1 MMNTMLITW
10 KNRGNMN
17 NFGKI
22 IKEIR
27 KNNNLTQK
35 ELADKLFVTYQAVS
49 KWENNKSIPDI
60 AILQKISE
68 LYNIDLNNLT
78 NTKKRNNTKYYI
90 IIIIFL
96 ILSLTITILITK
108 NHTHDFEMRTIETT
122 CNDFNL
128 SGTIAYNKDK
138 TAIYISEIDYCG
150 LNKDQIYDTITS
162 TLYQNENNKE
172 KIIITNKEKNNLSL
186 NDYLKDLTYHI
197 DNYKSTCLDYNKNEL
212 YIKIELQKKNEST
225 ITYTIPLKIND
236 TCN

>member
-1 MMNTMLITW
+1 MNIMLIIW

-17 NFGKI
+17 NFGEI
-22 IKEIR
+22 IKDIR
-27 KNNNLTQK
+27 KKNNLTQK
-35 ELADKLFVTYQAVS
+35 ELADKLYVTYQAVS

-60 AILQKISE
+60 SILQNISKMF
-68 LYNIDLNNLT
+68 NIDLNYLT
-78 NTKKRNNTKYYI
+78 NTKKRNNTIYFI
-90 IIIIFL
+90 LIIIFL

-128 SGTIAYNKDK
+128 SGTIAYNKNK
-138 TAIYISEIDYCG
+138 TAIFISEIDYCG

-162 TLYQNENNKE
+162 TLYQNENNKI
-172 KIIITNKEKNNLSL
+172 KNIITNKEKKNLSL
-186 NDYLKDLTYHI
+186 NDYLKDLTYHV

>member
-1 MMNTMLITW
+1 MNIMLIIW

-17 NFGKI
+17 NFGEI
-22 IKEIR
+22 IKDIR
-27 KNNNLTQK
+27 KKNNLTQK
-35 ELADKLFVTYQAVS
+35 ELADKLYVTYQAVS

-60 AILQKISE
+60 SILQNISKMF
-68 LYNIDLNNLT
+68 NIDLNYLT

-90 IIIIFL
+90 LIIIFL

-138 TAIYISEIDYCG
+138 TAIFISEIDYCG
-150 LNKDQIYDTITS
+150 LNKNQIYDTITS

-186 NDYLKDLTYHI
+186 NDYLKDLTYHV

>member
-1 MMNTMLITW
+1 MND
-10 KNRGNMN
+10 
-17 NFGKI
+17 FGKI

-60 AILQKISE
+60 AILKKISE

-78 NTKKRNNTKYYI
+78 ITNKKKSNKLYLLI
-90 IIIIFL
+90 IIIIL
-96 ILSLTITILITK
+96 IILSSLGILYL
-108 NHTHDFEMRTIETT
+108 NNYSHDFEMRTIETT

-138 TAIYISEIDYCG
+138 TAIFISEIDYCG
-150 LNKDQIYDTITS
+150 LNKDQVYDTITS
-162 TLYQNENNKE
+162 TLYQNENNKI
-172 KIIITNKEKNNLSL
+172 KNIITNKEKNNLSL
-186 NDYLKDLTYHI
+186 NDYLKDLTYHV

>member
-1 MMNTMLITW
+1 MND
-10 KNRGNMN
+10 
-17 NFGKI
+17 FGKI

-60 AILQKISE
+60 AILKKISE

-78 NTKKRNNTKYYI
+78 NTKKRNNTIYFI
-90 IIIIFL
+90 LIIIFL

-172 KIIITNKEKNNLSL
+172 KIIITNREKNNLSL
-186 NDYLKDLTYHI
+186 NDYLKDLTYHV
-197 DNYKSTCLDYNKNEL
+197 DNYKSICLDYNKNEL

>member
-1 MMNTMLITW
+1 MNIMLIIW

-17 NFGKI
+17 NFGEI
-22 IKEIR
+22 IKDIR
-27 KNNNLTQK
+27 KKNNLTQK
-35 ELADKLFVTYQAVS
+35 ELADKLYVTYQAVS

-60 AILQKISE
+60 SILQNISKMF
-68 LYNIDLNNLT
+68 NIDLNYLT
-78 NTKKRNNTKYYI
+78 NTKKRNNTIYFI
-90 IIIIFL
+90 LIIIFL

-138 TAIYISEIDYCG
+138 TAIFISEIDYCG

-186 NDYLKDLTYHI
+186 NNYLKDLTYHI

>member
-1 MMNTMLITW
+1 MNIMLIIW

-17 NFGKI
+17 NFGEI
-22 IKEIR
+22 IKDIR
-27 KNNNLTQK
+27 KKNNLTQK
-35 ELADKLFVTYQAVS
+35 ELADKLYVTYQAVS

-60 AILQKISE
+60 LILQNISKMF
-68 LYNIDLNNLT
+68 NIDLNYLT
-78 NTKKRNNTKYYI
+78 NTKKRNNTIYFI
-90 IIIIFL
+90 LIIIFL

-128 SGTIAYNKDK
+128 SGTIAYNKNK
-138 TAIYISEIDYCG
+138 TAIFISEIDYCG
-150 LNKDQIYDTITS
+150 LNKDQIYDKITS
-162 TLYQNENNKE
+162 TLYQNENNKI
-172 KIIITNKEKNNLSL
+172 KNIITNKEKNNLSL
-186 NDYLKDLTYHI
+186 NDYLKDLTYHV

>member
-1 MMNTMLITW
+1 MND
-10 KNRGNMN
+10 
-17 NFGKI
+17 FGKI

-60 AILQKISE
+60 SILQNISKMF
-68 LYNIDLNNLT
+68 NIDLNYLT
-78 NTKKRNNTKYYI
+78 NTKKRNNTIYFI
-90 IIIIFL
+90 LIIIFL

-108 NHTHDFEMRTIETT
+108 NHSHDFEMRTIETT

-138 TAIYISEIDYCG
+138 TAIFISEIDYCG
-150 LNKDQIYDTITS
+150 LNKNQIYDTITS

-186 NDYLKDLTYHI
+186 IDYLKDLTYHV

-212 YIKIELQKKNEST
+212 YIKIELQKKNESI

>member
-1 MMNTMLITW
+1 MND
-10 KNRGNMN
+10 
-17 NFGKI
+17 FGKI

-35 ELADKLFVTYQAVS
+35 EQADKLFVTYQAVS
-49 KWENNKSIPDI
+49 KWENNRSIPDI

-78 NTKKRNNTKYYI
+78 NTNKKKSNKLYLLI
-90 IIIIFL
+90 IIIIL
-96 ILSLTITILITK
+96 IILSSIGILYLN
-108 NHTHDFEMRTIETT
+108 NHSHDFEMRTIETT

-138 TAIYISEIDYCG
+138 TAIFISEIDYCG

-186 NDYLKDLTYHI
+186 NDYLKDLTYHVN
-197 DNYKSTCLDYNKNEL
+197 NYKSTCLDYNKNEL

-236 TCN
+236 TCNQ

>member
-1 MMNTMLITW
+1 MND
-10 KNRGNMN
+10 
-17 NFGKI
+17 FGKT

-78 NTKKRNNTKYYI
+78 NKDKKNPNKLYLLI
-90 IIIIFL
+90 IIIIL
-96 ILSLTITILITK
+96 IILSSLGILYLN
-108 NHTHDFEMRTIETT
+108 NHSHDFEMRTIETT

-138 TAIYISEIDYCG
+138 TAIFISEIDYCG
-150 LNKDQIYDTITS
+150 LNKNQIYDTITS

-186 NDYLKDLTYHI
+186 NDYLKDLTYHV

>member
-1 MMNTMLITW
+1 
-10 KNRGNMN
+10 MN
-17 NFGKI
+17 NFGEI
-22 IKEIR
+22 IKDIR
-27 KNNNLTQK
+27 KKNNLTQK
-35 ELADKLFVTYQAVS
+35 ELADKLYVTYQAVS

-60 AILQKISE
+60 SILQNISKMF
-68 LYNIDLNNLT
+68 NIDLNYLT
-78 NTKKRNNTKYYI
+78 NTKKRNNI
-90 IIIIFL
+90 IYFILIIIFL

-138 TAIYISEIDYCG
+138 TAIFISEIDYCG

-186 NDYLKDLTYHI
+186 NDYLKDLTYHV

>member
-1 MMNTMLITW
+1 MNIMLIIW

-17 NFGKI
+17 NFGEI
-22 IKEIR
+22 IKDIR
-27 KNNNLTQK
+27 KKNNLTQK
-35 ELADKLFVTYQAVS
+35 ELADKLYVTYQAVS

-60 AILQKISE
+60 SILQNISKMF
-68 LYNIDLNNLT
+68 NIDLNYLT
-78 NTKKRNNTKYYI
+78 NTKKRNNTIYFI
-90 IIIIFL
+90 LIIIFL

-128 SGTIAYNKDK
+128 SGTIAYNKNK
-138 TAIYISEIDYCG
+138 TAIFISEIDYCG

-186 NDYLKDLTYHI
+186 NDYLKDLTYHVN
-197 DNYKSTCLDYNKNEL
+197 NYKSTCLDYNKNEL

>member
-1 MMNTMLITW
+1 MND
-10 KNRGNMN
+10 
-17 NFGKI
+17 FGKI

-60 AILQKISE
+60 AILKKISE

-78 NTKKRNNTKYYI
+78 ITNKKKSNKLYLLI
-90 IIIIFL
+90 IIIIL
-96 ILSLTITILITK
+96 IILSSLGILYL
-108 NHTHDFEMRTIETT
+108 NNYSHDFEMRTIETT

-186 NDYLKDLTYHI
+186 NDYLKDLTYHV

>member
-1 MMNTMLITW
+1 MNTMLITW

-17 NFGKI
+17 NFGEI
-22 IKEIR
+22 IKDIR
-27 KNNNLTQK
+27 KKNNLTQK
-35 ELADKLFVTYQAVS
+35 ELADKLYVTYQAVS

-60 AILQKISE
+60 SILQNISKMF
-68 LYNIDLNNLT
+68 NIDLNYLT
-78 NTKKRNNTKYYI
+78 NTKKRNNAIYFI
-90 IIIIFL
+90 LIIIFL

-138 TAIYISEIDYCG
+138 TAIFISEIDYCG
-150 LNKDQIYDTITS
+150 LNKNQIYDTITS

-186 NDYLKDLTYHI
+186 NDYLKDLTYHV

>member
-1 MMNTMLITW
+1 MND
-10 KNRGNMN
+10 
-17 NFGKI
+17 FGKI

-78 NTKKRNNTKYYI
+78 NTNNKKSNKLYLLI
-90 IIIIFL
+90 IIIIL
-96 ILSLTITILITK
+96 ILLSSIGILYLN
-108 NHTHDFEMRTIETT
+108 NHSHDFEMRTIETT

-150 LNKDQIYDTITS
+150 LNKEQIYDTITS

-186 NDYLKDLTYHI
+186 NDYLKDLTYHV

>member
-1 MMNTMLITW
+1 MNTMLITW

-17 NFGKI
+17 NFGEI
-22 IKEIR
+22 IKDIR
-27 KNNNLTQK
+27 KKNNLTQK
-35 ELADKLFVTYQAVS
+35 ELADKLYVTYQAVS

-60 AILQKISE
+60 SILQNISKMF
-68 LYNIDLNNLT
+68 NIDLNYLT

-90 IIIIFL
+90 LIIIFL

-108 NHTHDFEMRTIETT
+108 NHTHDFEMRTIKTT

-138 TAIYISEIDYCG
+138 TAIFISEIDYCG

-186 NDYLKDLTYHI
+186 NDYLKDLTYHV

>member
-1 MMNTMLITW
+1 MND
-10 KNRGNMN
+10 
-17 NFGKI
+17 FGKI

-78 NTKKRNNTKYYI
+78 NTNKKKSNKLYLLI
-90 IIIIFL
+90 IIIIL
-96 ILSLTITILITK
+96 IILSSIGILYLI
-108 NHTHDFEMRTIETT
+108 NHSHDFEMRTIETT

-138 TAIYISEIDYCG
+138 TAIFISEIDYCG

-186 NDYLKDLTYHI
+186 NDYLKDLTYHVN
-197 DNYKSTCLDYNKNEL
+197 NYKSTCLDYNKNEL

>member
-1 MMNTMLITW
+1 MNIMLTIW

-17 NFGKI
+17 NFGEI
-22 IKEIR
+22 IKDIR
-27 KNNNLTQK
+27 KKNNLTQK
-35 ELADKLFVTYQAVS
+35 ELADKLYVTYQAVS

-60 AILQKISE
+60 SILQNISKMF
-68 LYNIDLNNLT
+68 NIDLNYLT
-78 NTKKRNNTKYYI
+78 NTKKRNNTIYFI
-90 IIIIFL
+90 LIIIFL

-138 TAIYISEIDYCG
+138 TAIFISEIDYCG

-186 NDYLKDLTYHI
+186 NDYLKDLTYHV

>member
-1 MMNTMLITW
+1 MND
-10 KNRGNMN
+10 
-17 NFGKI
+17 FGKT

-78 NTKKRNNTKYYI
+78 NTNKKNPNKLYLLI
-90 IIIIFL
+90 IIIIL
-96 ILSLTITILITK
+96 ILLSSIGILYLN
-108 NHTHDFEMRTIETT
+108 NHSHDFEMRTIETT

-186 NDYLKDLTYHI
+186 NDYLKDLTYHV

-212 YIKIELQKKNEST
+212 YIKIELKKKNEST

-236 TCN
+236 TCK

>member
-1 MMNTMLITW
+1 MND
-10 KNRGNMN
+10 
-17 NFGKI
+17 FGKI

-78 NTKKRNNTKYYI
+78 ITNKKQSNKLYLLI
-90 IIIIFL
+90 IIIIL
-96 ILSLTITILITK
+96 IILSSIGILYLN
-108 NHTHDFEMRTIETT
+108 NHSHDFEMRTIETT

-150 LNKDQIYDTITS
+150 LNKDKIYDTIIS

-186 NDYLKDLTYHI
+186 NDYLKDLTYHV

>member
-1 MMNTMLITW
+1 MNIMLIIC

-17 NFGKI
+17 NFGEI
-22 IKEIR
+22 IKDIR
-27 KNNNLTQK
+27 KKNNLTQK
-35 ELADKLFVTYQAVS
+35 ELADKLYVTYQAVS

-60 AILQKISE
+60 SILQNISKMF
-68 LYNIDLNNLT
+68 NIDLNYLT
-78 NTKKRNNTKYYI
+78 NTKKRNNTIYFI
-90 IIIIFL
+90 LIIIFL

-128 SGTIAYNKDK
+128 SGTIAYNKNK
-138 TAIYISEIDYCG
+138 TAIFISEIDYCG

-162 TLYQNENNKE
+162 TLYQNENNKI
-172 KIIITNKEKNNLSL
+172 KNIITNKEKNNLSL
-186 NDYLKDLTYHI
+186 NDYLKDLTYHV

>member
-1 MMNTMLITW
+1 MNIMLIIW

-17 NFGKI
+17 NFGEI
-22 IKEIR
+22 IKDIR
-27 KNNNLTQK
+27 KKNNLTQK
-35 ELADKLFVTYQAVS
+35 ELADKLYVTYQAVS

-60 AILQKISE
+60 SILQNISKIF
-68 LYNIDLNNLT
+68 NIDLNYLT
-78 NTKKRNNTKYYI
+78 NTKKRNNTIYFI
-90 IIIIFL
+90 LIIIFL

-108 NHTHDFEMRTIETT
+108 NHTHDFEMRSIETT

-138 TAIYISEIDYCG
+138 TAIFISEIDYCG

-186 NDYLKDLTYHI
+186 NDYLKDLTYHV

>member
-1 MMNTMLITW
+1 MMNTMHTIW

-17 NFGKI
+17 NFGEI

-27 KNNNLTQK
+27 KKNNLTQK
-35 ELADKLFVTYQAVS
+35 ELADKLYVTYQAVS

-60 AILQKISE
+60 SILQNISKIF
-68 LYNIDLNNLT
+68 NIDLNYLT
-78 NTKKRNNTKYYI
+78 NTKKRNNTIYFI
-90 IIIIFL
+90 LIIIFL

-108 NHTHDFEMRTIETT
+108 NHSHDFEMRTIETT

-150 LNKDQIYDTITS
+150 LNKNQLYDTITS

-186 NDYLKDLTYHI
+186 NDYLKDLTYHV

>member
-1 MMNTMLITW
+1 MND
-10 KNRGNMN
+10 
-17 NFGKI
+17 FGKI

-60 AILQKISE
+60 AILKKISE

-78 NTKKRNNTKYYI
+78 NTKKRNNTIYFI
-90 IIIIFL
+90 LIIIFL

-186 NDYLKDLTYHI
+186 NDYLKDLTYHV

>member
-1 MMNTMLITW
+1 M
-10 KNRGNMN
+10 
-17 NFGKI
+17 FGKI
-22 IKEIR
+22 KNKISTEVAVMNIGNNIAALRKEKGI
-27 KNNNLTQK
+27 TQE
-35 ELADKLFVTYQAVS
+35 ELSNILGVSAQAVS

-60 AILQKISE
+60 SILQNISKMF
-68 LYNIDLNNLT
+68 NIDLNYLT
-78 NTKKRNNTKYYI
+78 NTKKRNNTIYFI
-90 IIIIFL
+90 LIIIFL

-128 SGTIAYNKDK
+128 SGTIAYNKNK
-138 TAIYISEIDYCG
+138 TAIFISEIDYCG

-162 TLYQNENNKE
+162 TLYQNENNKI
-172 KIIITNKEKNNLSL
+172 KNIITNKEKNNLSL
-186 NDYLKDLTYHI
+186 NDYLKDLTYHV

>member
-1 MMNTMLITW
+1 MND
-10 KNRGNMN
+10 
-17 NFGKI
+17 FGKI

-60 AILQKISE
+60 TILQKISE

-78 NTKKRNNTKYYI
+78 ITNKKQSNKLYLLI
-90 IIIIFL
+90 IIIIL
-96 ILSLTITILITK
+96 IILSSLGILYLN
-108 NHTHDFEMRTIETT
+108 NHSHDFEMRTIETT

-186 NDYLKDLTYHI
+186 NDYLKDLTYHV

>member
-1 MMNTMLITW
+1 MNTTLITW

-17 NFGKI
+17 NFGEI
-22 IKEIR
+22 IKDIR
-27 KNNNLTQK
+27 KKNNLTQK
-35 ELADKLFVTYQAVS
+35 ELADKLYVTYQAVS

-60 AILQKISE
+60 SILQNISKMF
-68 LYNIDLNNLT
+68 NIDLNYLT

-108 NHTHDFEMRTIETT
+108 NHSHDFEMRTIETT

-138 TAIYISEIDYCG
+138 TAIFISEIDYCG

-172 KIIITNKEKNNLSL
+172 KIIVTNKEKNNLSL
-186 NDYLKDLTYHI
+186 NDYLKDLTYHV

>member
-1 MMNTMLITW
+1 
-10 KNRGNMN
+10 MN
-17 NFGKI
+17 NFGEI
-22 IKEIR
+22 IKDIR
-27 KNNNLTQK
+27 KKNNLTQK
-35 ELADKLFVTYQAVS
+35 ELADKLYVTYQAVS

-60 AILQKISE
+60 SILQNISKMF
-68 LYNIDLNNLT
+68 NIDLNYLT
-78 NTKKRNNTKYYI
+78 NTKKRNNI
-90 IIIIFL
+90 IYFILIIIFL

-138 TAIYISEIDYCG
+138 TAIFISEIDYCG
-150 LNKDQIYDTITS
+150 LNKNQIYDTITS

-186 NDYLKDLTYHI
+186 NDYLKDLTYHV

>member
-1 MMNTMLITW
+1 MNIMLIIW

-17 NFGKI
+17 NFGEI
-22 IKEIR
+22 IKDIR
-27 KNNNLTQK
+27 KKNNLTQK
-35 ELADKLFVTYQAVS
+35 ELADKLYVTYQAVS

-60 AILQKISE
+60 SILQNISKMF
-68 LYNIDLNNLT
+68 NIDLNYLT
-78 NTKKRNNTKYYI
+78 NTKKRNNTIYFI
-90 IIIIFL
+90 LIIIFL
-96 ILSLTITILITK
+96 ILSLTITILIIK

-138 TAIYISEIDYCG
+138 TAIFISEIDYCG

-186 NDYLKDLTYHI
+186 NDYLKDLTYHV

>member
-1 MMNTMLITW
+1 
-10 KNRGNMN
+10 MN
-17 NFGKI
+17 NFGEI
-22 IKEIR
+22 IKDIR
-27 KNNNLTQK
+27 KKNNLTQK
-35 ELADKLFVTYQAVS
+35 ELADKLYVTYQAVS

-60 AILQKISE
+60 SILQNISKMF
-68 LYNIDLNNLT
+68 NIDLNYLT
-78 NTKKRNNTKYYI
+78 NTKKRNNI
-90 IIIIFL
+90 IYFILIIIFL

-138 TAIYISEIDYCG
+138 TAIFISEIDYCG

-172 KIIITNKEKNNLSL
+172 KIIITNKQKNNLSL
-186 NDYLKDLTYHI
+186 NDYLKDLTYHV

>member
-1 MMNTMLITW
+1 MLITW

-17 NFGKI
+17 NFGEI
-22 IKEIR
+22 IKDIR
-27 KNNNLTQK
+27 KKNNLTQK
-35 ELADKLFVTYQAVS
+35 ELADKLYVTYQAVS

-60 AILQKISE
+60 SILQNISKMF
-68 LYNIDLNNLT
+68 NIDLNYLT

-90 IIIIFL
+90 LIIIFL

-138 TAIYISEIDYCG
+138 TAIFISEIDYCG
-150 LNKDQIYDTITS
+150 LNKNQIYDTITS

-186 NDYLKDLTYHI
+186 NDYLKDLTYHV

>member
-1 MMNTMLITW
+1 MND
-10 KNRGNMN
+10 
-17 NFGKI
+17 FGKI

-60 AILQKISE
+60 AILKKISE

-78 NTKKRNNTKYYI
+78 NTKKRNNTIYFI
-90 IIIIFL
+90 LIIIFL

-108 NHTHDFEMRTIETT
+108 NHSHDFEMRTIETT

-128 SGTIAYNKDK
+128 SGTIAYNRDK
-138 TAIYISEIDYCG
+138 TAIFISEIDYCG

-186 NDYLKDLTYHI
+186 NDYLKDLTYHV

>member
-1 MMNTMLITW
+1 MNIMLIIW

-17 NFGKI
+17 NFGEI
-22 IKEIR
+22 IKDIR
-27 KNNNLTQK
+27 KKNNLTQK
-35 ELADKLFVTYQAVS
+35 ELADKLYVTYQAVS

-60 AILQKISE
+60 SILQNISE
-68 LYNIDLNNLT
+68 MFNIDLNYLT
-78 NTKKRNNTKYYI
+78 NTKKRNNTIYFI
-90 IIIIFL
+90 LIIIFL

-138 TAIYISEIDYCG
+138 TAIFISEIDYCG

-162 TLYQNENNKE
+162 TLYQNQNNKE

-186 NDYLKDLTYHI
+186 NDYLKDLTYHV

>member
-1 MMNTMLITW
+1 MNIMLIIW

-17 NFGKI
+17 NFGEI
-22 IKEIR
+22 IKDIR
-27 KNNNLTQK
+27 KKNNLTQK
-35 ELADKLFVTYQAVS
+35 ELADKLYVTYQAVS

-60 AILQKISE
+60 SILQNISKMF
-68 LYNIDLNNLT
+68 NIDLNYLT
-78 NTKKRNNTKYYI
+78 NTKKRNNTIYFI
-90 IIIIFL
+90 LIIIFL

-138 TAIYISEIDYCG
+138 TAIFISEIDYCG

-186 NDYLKDLTYHI
+186 NDYLKDLTYHV

>member
-1 MMNTMLITW
+1 MLIIW

-17 NFGKI
+17 NFGEI
-22 IKEIR
+22 IKDIR
-27 KNNNLTQK
+27 KKNNLTQK
-35 ELADKLFVTYQAVS
+35 ELADKLYVTYQAVS

-60 AILQKISE
+60 SILQNISKMF
-68 LYNIDLNNLT
+68 NIDLNYLT
-78 NTKKRNNTKYYI
+78 NTKKRNNTIYFI
-90 IIIIFL
+90 LIIIFL

-128 SGTIAYNKDK
+128 SGTIAYNKNK
-138 TAIYISEIDYCG
+138 TAIFISEIDYCG
-150 LNKDQIYDTITS
+150 LNKDQIYDKITS
-162 TLYQNENNKE
+162 TLYQNENNKI
-172 KIIITNKEKNNLSL
+172 KNIITNKEKNNLSL
-186 NDYLKDLTYHI
+186 NDYLKDLTYHV

>member
-1 MMNTMLITW
+1 MNIMLIIW

-17 NFGKI
+17 NFGEI
-22 IKEIR
+22 IKDIR
-27 KNNNLTQK
+27 KKNNLTQK
-35 ELADKLFVTYQAVS
+35 ELADKLYVTYQAVS

-60 AILQKISE
+60 SILQNISKMF
-68 LYNIDLNNLT
+68 NIDLNYLT
-78 NTKKRNNTKYYI
+78 NTKKRNNTIYFI
-90 IIIIFL
+90 LIIIFL

-138 TAIYISEIDYCG
+138 TAIFISEIDYCG
-150 LNKDQIYDTITS
+150 LNKNQIYDTITS

-186 NDYLKDLTYHI
+186 NDYLKDLTYHV

>member
-1 MMNTMLITW
+1 MNIMLIIW

-17 NFGKI
+17 NFGEI
-22 IKEIR
+22 IKDIR
-27 KNNNLTQK
+27 KKNNLTQK
-35 ELADKLFVTYQAVS
+35 ELADKLYVTYQAVS

-60 AILQKISE
+60 SILQNISKMF
-68 LYNIDLNNLT
+68 NIDLNYLT
-78 NTKKRNNTKYYI
+78 NNKKRNNTIYFI
-90 IIIIFL
+90 LIIIFL

-108 NHTHDFEMRTIETT
+108 NHAHDFEMRSIETT

-138 TAIYISEIDYCG
+138 TAIFISEIDYCG

-186 NDYLKDLTYHI
+186 NDYLKDLTYHV
-197 DNYKSTCLDYNKNEL
+197 DNYKSTCSDYNKNEL

>member
-1 MMNTMLITW
+1 M
-10 KNRGNMN
+10 
-17 NFGKI
+17 F
-22 IKEIR
+22 
-27 KNNNLTQK
+27 
-35 ELADKLFVTYQAVS
+35 
-49 KWENNKSIPDI
+49 
-60 AILQKISE
+60 
-68 LYNIDLNNLT
+68 NIDLNYLT
-78 NTKKRNNTKYYI
+78 NTKKRNNTIYFI
-90 IIIIFL
+90 LIIIFL

-108 NHTHDFEMRTIETT
+108 NHTHDFEMRSIKTT

-138 TAIYISEIDYCG
+138 TAIFISEIDYCG

-186 NDYLKDLTYHI
+186 NDYLKDLTYHV